1 MEPPATVAFEQVV
14 QLLLKHG
21 ANPNAQVSPTH
32 MRHIIS
38 FLKHSTLAHC
48 YAPTPFVAERPGH
61 NSAHGPGPSEPR
73 SRVLFKATTRDARP
87 WDVHPGCSPIAIV
100 RRTPTLA
107 FCAYCSH
114 RAPTT
119 LFQHALSLKTG
130 LELRG
135 RRERGWRLAALDAL
149 PCMFIST
156 AILNL
161 ISAGHWRNDLI
172 LSISSFN

>member
-1 MEPPATVAFEQVV
+1 M

-73 SRVLFKATTRDARP
+73 SRVLFLKSNNTR
-87 WDVHPGCSPIAIV
+87 CSPMG
-100 RRTPTLA
+100 RPSWMLTHCYRSSH
-107 FCAYCSH
+107 AYARILCVLQSP
-114 RAPTT
+114 RANHFVSTRP
-119 LFQHALSLKTG
+119 FFENRPGASRAK
-130 LELRG
+130 RA
-135 RRERGWRLAALDAL
+135 RLAARSLGCLAL
-149 PCMFIST
+149 YVYQYSHTEFDKCGTLAERS
-156 AILNL
+156 
-161 ISAGHWRNDLI
+161 H
-172 LSISSFN
+172 SFNLFIQLRSDSRSPFY